1 MYEFILNMWVMG
13 KADEDYLIK
22 AVEKK
27 RITASEKEMIMA
39 TPKIKQ
45 E

>member
-13 KADEDYLIK
+13 RIDEDYLNK
-22 AVEKK
+22 AGEKG

-39 TPKIKQ
+39 TPKTNDF
-45 E
+45 